1 MPRFSRADVYRR
13 QYKAIVA
20 IFAASCMLVSIG
32 TLVSTIAAGQPSDQR
47 AVPAAAPTPAT
58 ARVMTIP
65 ETPTDASALSN
76 LPHGVELT
84 EGESLGID
92 VSSHQKTIDWG
103 DVADAGVSF
112 AYIKATEGT
121 GYTDPKFAANWE
133 GATKNGI
140 TPGAYHYFTLCSP
153 GADQARDF
161 LKAAPPD
168 SGALPPALDLEFDG
182 ACEKRPEAEHA
193 NAEVKAFIRTVE
205 KTWGRKLVVYSSKE
219 WRLHYNLPH
228 AEGRPDWLFSK
239 SGRPDQENWA
249 VWQLRFDGKI
259 DGISTKVDIDVIR
272 PKYLTGKERR
282 DR

>member
-47 AVPAAAPTPAT
+47 AVPAAPAPVK

-65 ETPTDASALSN
+65 DTPADASALAN
-76 LPHGVELT
+76 LPRGVDLR

-92 VSSHQKTIDWG
+92 VSSHQKAIDWG

-121 GYTDPKFAANWE
+121 GYTDPKFASNWE

-182 ACEKRPEAEHA
+182 ACDERPEAQHA
-193 NAEVKAFIRTVE
+193 NAEVADFVSIVE
-205 KTWGRKLVVYSSKE
+205 KAWGRKLVIYSSAE
-219 WRLHYNLPH
+219 WRRHYDLPH
-228 AEGRPDWLFSK
+228 AEGRPTWLFSE
-239 SGRPDQENWA
+239 SSRPKEDRWA
-249 VWQLRFDGKI
+249 VWQLRFDGTV

-272 PKYLTGKERR
+272 PAHLKGE
-282 DR
+282 

>member
-1 MPRFSRADVYRR
+1 MPRFSRADIYRR
-13 QYKAIVA
+13 QYKAIVV
-20 IFAASCMLVSIG
+20 IFTVCFALVSIG
-32 TLVSTIAAGQPSDQR
+32 MLVTTIVAGQSSESH
-47 AVPAAAPTPAT
+47 ANPAAPAPVKAHVMEIPA
-58 ARVMTIP
+58 
-65 ETPTDASALSN
+65 TPTDAPALTN
-76 LPHGVELT
+76 LPRGVELA

-92 VSSHQKTIDWG
+92 VSSHQKTINWG
-103 DVADAGVSF
+103 AVADSGVSF
-112 AYIKATEGT
+112 AYIKATEGS
-121 GYTDPKFAANWE
+121 GYTDPKFAENWK
-133 GATKNGI
+133 GALTAGV

-193 NAEVKAFIRTVE
+193 NAEVEAFIRTVE
-205 KTWGRKLVVYSSKE
+205 KAWGRKVVVYSSKE
-219 WRLHYNLPH
+219 WRLHYDLPH
-228 AEGRPDWLFSK
+228 AAGRPDWLFSK
-239 SGRPDQENWA
+239 SERPDQEDWA
-249 VWQLRFDGKI
+249 VWQLRFNGKI

>member
-47 AVPAAAPTPAT
+47 TVPAAAPTPAT

-168 SGALPPALDLEFDG
+168 SVALPPALDLEFDG
-182 ACEKRPEAEHA
+182 ACDERPEAQHA
-193 NAEVKAFIRTVE
+193 NAEVADFVSIVE
-205 KTWGRKLVVYSSKE
+205 KAWGRKLVIYSSAE
-219 WRLHYNLPH
+219 WRRHYDLPH
-228 AEGRPDWLFSK
+228 AEGRPTWLFP
-239 SGRPDQENWA
+239 G
-249 VWQLRFDGKI
+249 
-259 DGISTKVDIDVIR
+259 
-272 PKYLTGKERR
+272 RR
-282 DR
+282 DPRRIAGRYGSCGLTAQSTEFPRRSILT